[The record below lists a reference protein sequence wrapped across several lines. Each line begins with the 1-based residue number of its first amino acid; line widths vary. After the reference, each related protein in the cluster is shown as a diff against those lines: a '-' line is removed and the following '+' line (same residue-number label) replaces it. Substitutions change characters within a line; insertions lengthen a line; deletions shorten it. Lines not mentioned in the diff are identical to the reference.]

1 MLLIFC
7 CNLWKGHHK
16 NNYFLNYLSMCVFF
30 IWFVRPFSN
39 IFYVYTLR
47 ENLILWLVIVRT
59 FQFTDNVHIPDAA
72 GWYITVY
79 IINRGSSWSVVLVTK
94 HISLPPAIDSRLTRY
109 FRPGL
114 FNVSKMLAPKSLQGI
129 HKQASIRAV
138 C

>member
-16 NNYFLNYLSMCVFF
+16 NNYFLNYLYMYVFLFDLFAHFQTSSMY
-30 IWFVRPFSN
+30 IHW
-39 IFYVYTLR
+39 
-47 ENLILWLVIVRT
+47 ENLILWLVTVRT

-94 HISLPPAIDSRLTRY
+94 HISLPPAIDNRLTRY